1 MRWSFRI
8 SRLFRSYSLFSLLV
22 FSITQA
28 KLLLCHLALVGTT
41 SRPIMVI
48 VIDVMGSYG
57 EQPMR
62 RGNVTYFLGAT
73 CRVKPTAEVGIQ
85 SLIM

>member
-1 MRWSFRI
+1 MRS
-8 SRLFRSYSLFSLLV
+8 LHHYSLLNFLV
-22 FSITQA
+22 VISQA
-28 KLLLCHLALVGTT
+28 KFFIRHLVLVGAT

-62 RGNVTYFLGAT
+62 RRNVTYFLGAT